1 MSEPVNLFTITSFFK
16 DDPNMVK
23 KGLNSVDSGRIISV
37 KISDDG
43 MMAAR
48 VKASMKNKVYDVQ
61 VCKVKYLNFFDN
73 NMHNINNYV
82 AI

>member
-23 KGLNSVDSGRIISV
+23 KGLNSFDSGRILSV
-37 KISDDG
+37 KVADDG
-43 MMAAR
+43 MVAAR

-61 VCKVKYLNFFDN
+61 VCNIYL
-73 NMHNINNYV
+73 
-82 AI
+82 